1 MKKFAKFLTAVVLL
15 ALLSAFGTLAYA
27 SEAVTEER
35 YAGAPA
41 YSSRANEV
49 INFTSRTVSLE
60 NYTAGKCPTYS
71 RITGQPNSC
80 GAVAG
85 AEIVAFYDK
94 YFPNLIPD
102 WTSHYANG
110 NYRIQDRVHVPALL
124 SELYTLMRTNVDD
137 VGVSEN
143 DFKNGLKTYVNN
155 HGCDIE
161 YQSAKTLLG
170 ALNFDACRNAI
181 DNNKVIALFVS
192 AGDFYSVSPHDG
204 YDVVTPTTIAGSHIM
219 VAYGYMQLKYYN
231 TSGLFRTDT
240 YLIVATGLDAVTIG
254 MYKIDAKNLNS
265 AYIINIS

>member
-49 INFTSRTVSLE
+49 INFTSRAVSLE

-110 NYRIQDRVHVPALL
+110 NYRIQDRVYVPALL

-181 DNNKVIALFVS
+181 DNNKVIALFVK
-192 AGDFYSVSPHDG
+192 AGDVYLISPGETND
-204 YDVVTPTTIAGSHIM
+204 TIVPLTIDGSHIM
-219 VAYGYMQLKYYN
+219 VAYGYYQVKYYN
-231 TSGLFRTDT
+231 GGSLFRTDT
-240 YLIVATGLDAVTIG
+240 YLMVATGLDAVSTAA
-254 MYKIDAKNLNS
+254 YKINSTNLNS